1 MSFMNKNDLKETLAT
16 HKIGKLQ
23 MNIYESQYGVP
34 YHWHDEY
41 EFICVTNGM
50 LECIVNGVHYKISKG
65 QAILIRGGE
74 LHSVNS
80 DFNTSFFA
88 VVFHPY
94 TIFGTECR
102 DFFSKKIKFLRIFN
116 SSNHSEKTVIENLEI
131 LHFSFLQKKYAFELK
146 LKALIINIFSI
157 IFENHLYSE
166 KELKTTVNQ
175 DNFASIIEYI
185 HSAYNKKITLNDI
198 CNYANYSRSHI
209 INLFKTNTGKTPF
222 EYINFYKIY
231 KAKELLTSSSKSI
244 LEVCFECGFENLS
257 YFIRLFK
264 QSTGMSPLQYRKN
277 QQNYN

>member
-1 MSFMNKNDLKETLAT
+1 MNKNDLKETLAT
-16 HKIGKLQ
+16 HKIGTLQ

-41 EFICVTNGM
+41 EFICVTNGK
-50 LECIVNGVHYKISKG
+50 LECIVNGEHYEISKG
-65 QAILIRGGE
+65 QAILISGGE

-80 DFNTSFFA
+80 DLNTSFFA

-94 TIFGTECR
+94 TICGTECR
-102 DFFSKKIKFLRIFN
+102 DFFSKKIRFLRIFDT
-116 SSNHSEKTVIENLEI
+116 SNLSQKSVIENLEK
-131 LHFSFLQKKYAFELK
+131 LHSSFLQKKYAFELK
-146 LKALIINIFSI
+146 LKALIIDIFSI

-166 KELKTTVNQ
+166 KDLKTNINS

-185 HSAYNKKITLNDI
+185 HSEYNKKITLNDI
-198 CNYANYSRSHI
+198 CNHASYSRSHI

-222 EYINFYKIY
+222 EYINFYRIY
-231 KAKELLTSSSKSI
+231 KAKELLLGSSKSVLDI
-244 LEVCFECGFENLS
+244 CFECGFENLS

-264 QSTGMSPLQYRKN
+264 QNTSLSPLQYRKN